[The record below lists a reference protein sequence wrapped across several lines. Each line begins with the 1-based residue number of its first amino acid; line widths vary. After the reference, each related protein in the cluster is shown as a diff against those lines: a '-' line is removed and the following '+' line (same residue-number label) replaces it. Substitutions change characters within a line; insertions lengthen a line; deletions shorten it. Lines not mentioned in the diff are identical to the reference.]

1 MLASFEASCIFNP
14 LKPTNQK
21 EPITMKNET
30 YRKSIQEMFLD
41 YFNNYISIE
50 KFSIDND
57 LSIQEAKLLI
67 KLGQKVQAR
76 IAFDHI
82 SNNEFDELKKY
93 EK

>member
-1 MLASFEASCIFNP
+1 
-14 LKPTNQK
+14 
-21 EPITMKNET
+21 MKNET

-50 KFSIDND
+50 KFAINNE
-57 LSIQEAKLLI
+57 LSIEEAKLLI

-76 IAFDHI
+76 IVFDHI

>member
-1 MLASFEASCIFNP
+1 
-14 LKPTNQK
+14 
-21 EPITMKNET
+21 MKNET

>member
-1 MLASFEASCIFNP
+1 
-14 LKPTNQK
+14 
-21 EPITMKNET
+21 MKNET
-30 YRKSIQEMFLD
+30 YRKVIQEMFLD

-82 SNNEFDELKKY
+82 ANDEFDKLKKY

>member
-1 MLASFEASCIFNP
+1 MTKYLS
-14 LKPTNQK
+14 T
-21 EPITMKNET
+21 TV
-30 YRKSIQEMFLD
+30 YREVIQLMFLD

-76 IAFDHI
+76 IVLDHI
-82 SNNEFDELKKY
+82 KNDEFDELKKY

>member
-1 MLASFEASCIFNP
+1 
-14 LKPTNQK
+14 
-21 EPITMKNET
+21 MKNET

-50 KFSIDND
+50 KFANANE
-57 LSIQEAKLLI
+57 LSIEEAKLLI

-76 IAFDHI
+76 IVLDHI
-82 SNNEFDELKKY
+82 KNDEFDELKKY

>member
-1 MLASFEASCIFNP
+1 
-14 LKPTNQK
+14 
-21 EPITMKNET
+21 MKNET
-30 YRKSIQEMFLD
+30 YRKVIQEMFLD

-82 SNNEFDELKKY
+82 ANDEFDQLKKY

>member
-1 MLASFEASCIFNP
+1 MTKYLS
-14 LKPTNQK
+14 T
-21 EPITMKNET
+21 TV
-30 YRKSIQEMFLD
+30 YREVIQLMFLD

-76 IAFDHI
+76 IALDHI

>member
-1 MLASFEASCIFNP
+1 
-14 LKPTNQK
+14 
-21 EPITMKNET
+21 MKNET

-76 IAFDHI
+76 IVFDHI

>member
-1 MLASFEASCIFNP
+1 MTKYLS
-14 LKPTNQK
+14 T
-21 EPITMKNET
+21 TV
-30 YRKSIQEMFLD
+30 YREVIQLMFLD

-76 IAFDHI
+76 IVFDHI

>member
-1 MLASFEASCIFNP
+1 M
-14 LKPTNQK
+14 TNK
-21 EPITMKNET
+21 T

-50 KFSIDND
+50 KFANANE
-57 LSIQEAKLLI
+57 LSIEEAKLLI

-76 IAFDHI
+76 IVLDHI
-82 SNNEFDELKKY
+82 KNDEFDELKKY

>member
-1 MLASFEASCIFNP
+1 
-14 LKPTNQK
+14 
-21 EPITMKNET
+21 MKNET

-50 KFSIDND
+50 KFANANE
-57 LSIQEAKLLI
+57 LSIEEAKLLI

>member
-1 MLASFEASCIFNP
+1 MTKYLS
-14 LKPTNQK
+14 T
-21 EPITMKNET
+21 TV
-30 YRKSIQEMFLD
+30 YREVIQEMFLD

>member
-1 MLASFEASCIFNP
+1 
-14 LKPTNQK
+14 
-21 EPITMKNET
+21 MKNET

-50 KFSIDND
+50 KFANANE
-57 LSIQEAKLLI
+57 LSIEEAKLLI
-67 KLGQKVQAR
+67 KLGQKIQIR
-76 IAFDHI
+76 IVFDHI

>member
-1 MLASFEASCIFNP
+1 
-14 LKPTNQK
+14 
-21 EPITMKNET
+21 MKNET

-50 KFSIDND
+50 KFAIDNE
-57 LSIQEAKLLI
+57 LSIEEAKLLI

-76 IAFDHI
+76 IVFDHI